1 MATIMICS
9 KDICTGCAACYNICP
24 SRCITMVS
32 DAEGF
37 LHPEIDI
44 ENCTDCGACKRV
56 CPIIHALEPNHF
68 ATPKVYACWNKDE
81 DIRFQSA
88 SGGVFSA
95 LAQHV
100 LDEGGIVFGA
110 AFDENMRIKH
120 IAVDR
125 QEDLG
130 KLRSSKYVQSD
141 VGCSYIKVKE
151 FLEQNKKVLFSGTPC
166 QIAALYAVV
175 GQDNRNLITCDILCK
190 GVPSPGLFTRY
201 VKYLETTFQSKL
213 VNINFRHKCKGWELV
228 STMATFSNGR
238 QSILTNTNNSFM
250 FGFGKGFTIRLSC
263 YHCLYKNIERL
274 GDITL
279 GDFWGIG
286 ELVPFNHNTRNGISL
301 ILVNSEKGHQFFEET
316 SQRFCFEERTLKEAT
331 NRQPVLNYNIPE
343 PKNRKQFFADYQRL
357 EYEELAKKHL
367 VDKGLKRLIKLVI
380 PQTWIFYLRKL
391 IKKLCTII

>member
-1 MATIMICS
+1 MATSICPEEL
-9 KDICTGCAACYNICP
+9 CMGCAACFNICP
-24 SRCITMVS
+24 LQCIEMAS
-32 DAEGF
+32 NPEGF
-37 LHPEIDI
+37 LYPKIDLDLCA
-44 ENCTDCGACKRV
+44 NCGECKRV
-56 CPIIHALEPNHF
+56 CPANNSKKPKDLVS
-68 ATPKVYACWNKDE
+68 PKVYACWNKDE

-110 AFDENMRIKH
+110 AFDKNMRVKH

-151 FLEQNKKVLFSGTPC
+151 FLDQNKKVLFSGTPC

-175 GQDNRNLITCDILCK
+175 GKDNENLITCDVLCK
-190 GVPSPGLFTRY
+190 GVPSPGLFARY
-201 VKYLETTFQSKL
+201 VKYLETIFQSKL
-213 VNINFRHKCKGWELV
+213 VNINFRHKCKGWELA

-238 QSILTNTNNSFM
+238 QSLLTNINNSFM

-286 ELVPFNHNTRNGISL
+286 ELVSFNHNTRNGISL
-301 ILVNSEKGHQFFEET
+301 ILVNSEKGRQFFEK
-316 SQRFCFEERTLKEAT
+316 SLQLFCFEERTLKEAT
-331 NRQPVLNYNIPE
+331 NRQSVLNYNIPE
-343 PKNRKQFFADYQRL
+343 PKNRKQFFADYQML

-391 IKKLCTII
+391 LRSFAR